1 MIPYGKHHVDSD
13 DIDAVVDVLEN
24 HFLTQGTKVPEFE
37 QALCDY
43 TGAKYCTA
51 VNSATSGLHVACLAA
66 GVEAGD
72 LVWSTPN
79 SFVASANCALY
90 CNAKVDFIDMDPATR
105 NIDIEK
111 LAKRVNAAKRDN
123 ALPKAIIVVHFAGF
137 SCDMQRISSLLKDT
151 DVVLIEDAAHGLGGS
166 YHGKKIGSCEF
177 SDMSVLSFHP
187 VKSITTAEGG
197 AVMTNSAEF
206 AERLV
211 LFAKHGVTRN
221 QDLFEGSPEALLQQG
236 PWYYQQLT
244 LGYNYR
250 LSDMQAALGISQLK
264 KLDGFVAARQKCADF
279 YFEKLKGLPVVLPI
293 DEKQTTTTNEKG
305 NQSGWHLFMI
315 ELLDDEN
322 CENAEAI
329 SAKRK
334 HVFEQLQLKGI
345 GVNVHYI
352 PIHLHPY
359 YQSLGFKAGDYPCAE
374 RFYNRAITL
383 PLYPSLTEQ
392 EQQKV
397 VDTLT
402 EILQ

>member
-1 MIPYGKHHVDSD
+1 
-13 DIDAVVDVLEN
+13 
-24 HFLTQGTKVPEFE
+24 
-37 QALCDY
+37 
-43 TGAKYCTA
+43 
-51 VNSATSGLHVACLAA
+51 
-66 GVEAGD
+66 
-72 LVWSTPN
+72 
-79 SFVASANCALY
+79 
-90 CNAKVDFIDMDPATR
+90 MDPATR

-137 SCDMQRISSLLKDT
+137 SCDMQRISRLLKDT
-151 DVVLIEDAAHGLGGS
+151 GVVLIEDAAHGLGGS

-221 QDLFEGSPEALLQQG
+221 QDLFEGNPEALLQQG